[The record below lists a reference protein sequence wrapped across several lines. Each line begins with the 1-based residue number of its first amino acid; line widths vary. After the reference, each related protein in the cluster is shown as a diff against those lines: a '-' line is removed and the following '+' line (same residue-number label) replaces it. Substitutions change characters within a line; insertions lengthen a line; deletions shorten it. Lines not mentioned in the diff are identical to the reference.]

1 MERKVVVAGWG
12 QITQPKELNKDAKD
26 PMELMT
32 HASLK
37 ASEIMTSKKVL
48 ENLDGIMVVRIVSR
62 NYSSPAKQLAQN
74 LKATPKFTH
83 VSQIGGNSPQMLINM
98 AAGMIARNELD
109 SVLIAGAETYVQ
121 RDSNLKTVENAL
133 FKGVPKDYEGDDLKG
148 STSLENA
155 HGIKHPMQGFPL
167 FETALWAESGLDFQ
181 TYMMKIGTMWSEFSQ
196 VAAANPHAWSRTI
209 KTPEEIITLSKN
221 NRPVAFPYTKY
232 MNSFVMVDQGAA
244 IILMSEEK
252 AKKYSSKEGQ
262 SVYFLGGGYAED
274 RQRFMIEKSNFTS
287 SIPLKSAVEKA
298 LTRSCISL
306 KDIDCFDL
314 YSCFPSAVSIAKKM
328 IKIEDNDPRPL
339 TLTGGLGFFG
349 GPGNNYSLHSVA
361 TLAQKISTGERS
373 NGLITALGWFMHKH
387 AAGIYGSQP
396 SNGELQNYDIIDQKE
411 SLVGDEPIKIRDQY
425 NGRGTIETYTI
436 IYDRNHEPSMAIL
449 YGRTSDNF
457 RFIARTQ
464 NNQDIFNQ
472 LTKKSMVGQK
482 VNIIFDSSQN
492 INIADLI

>member
-12 QITQPKELNKDAKD
+12 QITQPKELNKTAKD
-26 PMELMT
+26 PMGLMT
-32 HASLK
+32 DASLK
-37 ASEIMTSKKVL
+37 ASEIMTSKKIL
-48 ENLDGIMVVRIVSR
+48 EDLDGIMVVRIVSR

-121 RDSNLKTVENAL
+121 RDTNLTTVENAL

-274 RQRFMIEKSNFTS
+274 RQRFMIEKSDFTS
-287 SIPLKSAVEKA
+287 SPPLKSAVEKA

-306 KDIDCFDL
+306 KNIDCFDL

-387 AAGIYGSQP
+387 AAGIYGSTP
-396 SNGELQNYDIIDQKE
+396 SNGDLKNYDIIDQKE

-425 NGRGTIETYTI
+425 NGRGIIETYTI
-436 IYDRNHEPSMAIL
+436 IYTRDHEPSMAVI
-449 YGRTSDNF
+449 YGKTHDDF

-464 NNQDIFNQ
+464 NSPDIISQ
-472 LTKKSMVGQK
+472 LTTHNMVGQK
-482 VNIIFDSSQN
+482 VNITFDSSQN
-492 INIADLI
+492 INIADLN